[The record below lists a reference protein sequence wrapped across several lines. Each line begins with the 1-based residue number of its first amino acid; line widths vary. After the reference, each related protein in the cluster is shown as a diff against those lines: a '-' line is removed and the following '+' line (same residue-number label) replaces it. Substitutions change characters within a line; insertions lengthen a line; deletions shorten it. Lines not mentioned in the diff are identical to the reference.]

1 MSDEAL
7 ARIDQ
12 LLQIQQQHHL
22 DLAALIEDYRRM
34 VFEADDE
41 GDEAIYRTASNL
53 PGGKYHVL
61 TTHLRETWLV
71 LQADLVQLF
80 PELAPPPKGDTTD

>member
-22 DLAALIEDYRRM
+22 DLAALVEEYRRM
-34 VFEADDE
+34 VFAADDE
-41 GDEAIYRTASNL
+41 GAEALFKTASIM
-53 PGGKYHVL
+53 PGGRYHVL

-80 PELAPPPKGDTTD
+80 PDLAPPRKGRAAD

>member
-1 MSDEAL
+1 MPDKAL
-7 ARIDQ
+7 ARIDH
-12 LLQIQQQHHL
+12 LLQVQKQHHL

-41 GDEAIYRTASNL
+41 GDEAVFRVASVL
-53 PGGKYHVL
+53 PGGKHHVL

-71 LQADLVQLF
+71 LRADLVQLF
-80 PELAPPPKGDTTD
+80 PDLAPPPKDDSGH

>member
-1 MSDEAL
+1 VSDEAI

-12 LLQIQQQHHL
+12 LLQVQQQHHL
-22 DLAALIEDYRRM
+22 DLAALLEDYRQM
-34 VFEADDE
+34 VFEADAQ
-41 GDEAIYRTASNL
+41 GDEAVFKTASMM

-71 LQADLVQLF
+71 LQADLVRLF
-80 PELAPPPKGDTTD
+80 PELAPPPKPRSTD

>member
-22 DLAALIEDYRRM
+22 DLAALIDDYRRM

-41 GDEAIYRTASNL
+41 GDEAVFKTAAMM

-71 LQADLVQLF
+71 LQADLVRLF
-80 PELAPPPKGDTTD
+80 PDLAPPPKGDTAD

>member
-22 DLAALIEDYRRM
+22 DLAALVEDYRRM
-34 VFEADDE
+34 VFEADDA
-41 GDEAIYRTASNL
+41 GDEAVFNTASML

-71 LQADLVQLF
+71 LQADLVRLF
-80 PELAPPPKGDTTD
+80 PDLAPPPKDERVD

>member
-22 DLAALIEDYRRM
+22 DLAALVEEYRRM

-41 GDEAIYRTASNL
+41 GAEVLFKTASIM
-53 PGGKYHVL
+53 PGGRYHVL

-71 LQADLVQLF
+71 LKADLVQLF
-80 PELAPPPKGDTTD
+80 PDLAPPPKGGTGD

>member
-22 DLAALIEDYRRM
+22 DLAALIEDYRGM
-34 VFEADDE
+34 VFAA
-41 GDEAIYRTASNL
+41 DEAGEEAVYRTASMM

-71 LQADLVQLF
+71 LQADLVRLF
-80 PELAPPPKGDTTD
+80 PDLAPPPKGDRTD

>member
-22 DLAALIEDYRRM
+22 DLAALVEDYRRM
-34 VFEADDE
+34 VFEADDA
-41 GDEAIYRTASNL
+41 GDEAVFTTASML
-53 PGGKYHVL
+53 PGDKYHVL

-71 LQADLVQLF
+71 LQADLVRLF
-80 PELAPPPKGDTTD
+80 PDLAPPPKGESAD

>member
-22 DLAALIEDYRRM
+22 DLAALIEEYRGM
-34 VFEADDE
+34 VFAADEE
-41 GDEAIYRTASNL
+41 GDEELFKTASIM
-53 PGGKYHVL
+53 PGGRYHVL

-71 LQADLVQLF
+71 LKADLVQLF
-80 PELAPPPKGDTTD
+80 PDLAPPPKGSSTD

>member
-22 DLAALIEDYRRM
+22 DLAALIEDYRGM
-34 VFEADDE
+34 VFTADEEGEEAV
-41 GDEAIYRTASNL
+41 YRTASMM

-71 LQADLVQLF
+71 LQADLVRLF
-80 PELAPPPKGDTTD
+80 PDLAPPPKGGRTD

>member
-22 DLAALIEDYRRM
+22 DLAALVEEYRRM
-34 VFEADDE
+34 VFAADDE
-41 GDEAIYRTASNL
+41 GAEALFKTASIL
-53 PGGKYHVL
+53 PGGRYHVL

-80 PELAPPPKGDTTD
+80 PDLAPPRKGGAAD

>member
-12 LLQIQQQHHL
+12 LLQVQQQHHL
-22 DLAALIEDYRRM
+22 DLAALLEDYRQM
-34 VFEADDE
+34 VFEADTQ
-41 GDEAIYRTASNL
+41 GDEAVSKTASMM

-71 LQADLVQLF
+71 LQADLVRLF
-80 PELAPPPKGDTTD
+80 PDLAPPPKPTSTD

>member
-1 MSDEAL
+1 MSDEAI

-12 LLQIQQQHHL
+12 LLQVQQQHHL
-22 DLAALIEDYRRM
+22 DLAALLEDYRQM
-34 VFEADDE
+34 VFEADAQ
-41 GDEAIYRTASNL
+41 GDEAVFKTASMM

-71 LQADLVQLF
+71 LQADLVRLF
-80 PELAPPPKGDTTD
+80 PELAPPPKPRSTD

>member
-7 ARIDQ
+7 ARIDH
-12 LLQIQQQHHL
+12 LLQVQQQHHL
-22 DLAALIEDYRRM
+22 DLAALIDDYRRM
-34 VFEADDE
+34 VFDADDE
-41 GDEAIYRTASNL
+41 GEDAVHRVASGMPGAKYR
-53 PGGKYHVL
+53 VL

-80 PELAPPPKGDTTD
+80 PDLAPPPKDGAGA

>member
-7 ARIDQ
+7 ARIDH
-12 LLQIQQQHHL
+12 LLQVQQQHHL
-22 DLAALIEDYRRM
+22 DLAALIEQYRQM

-41 GDEAIYRTASNL
+41 GDEAVYRVASNL

-71 LQADLVQLF
+71 LQADLARLM
-80 PELAPPPKGDTTD
+80 PEQSGIDDAG

>member
-1 MSDEAL
+1 MSDEAI

-22 DLAALIEDYRRM
+22 DLAALIEEYRRM
-34 VFEADDE
+34 IFEADDE
-41 GDEAIYRTASNL
+41 GSEAVYRTASMM

-71 LQADLVQLF
+71 LQADLVRLF
-80 PELAPPPKGDTTD
+80 PELAPPPRGDSAD

>member
-41 GDEAIYRTASNL
+41 GEEAVFRTASMM

-71 LQADLVQLF
+71 LQADLVRLF
-80 PELAPPPKGDTTD
+80 PGLAPAPRADDTD

>member
-1 MSDEAL
+1 MSDEAI

-12 LLQIQQQHHL
+12 LLQVQQQHHL
-22 DLAALIEDYRRM
+22 DLAALLEDYRQM
-34 VFEADDE
+34 VFEADAQ
-41 GDEAIYRTASNL
+41 GDEAVFKTASMM

-71 LQADLVQLF
+71 LQADLVRLF
-80 PELAPPPKGDTTD
+80 PELAPPPKPKSTD

>member
-1 MSDEAL
+1 VSDEAI

-12 LLQIQQQHHL
+12 LLQVQQQHHL
-22 DLAALIEDYRRM
+22 DLAALLEDYRQM
-34 VFEADDE
+34 VFEADAQ
-41 GDEAIYRTASNL
+41 GDEAVFKTASMM

-71 LQADLVQLF
+71 LQADLVRLF
-80 PELAPPPKGDTTD
+80 PELAPPPKPKSTD

>member
-1 MSDEAL
+1 MSDEAI

-12 LLQIQQQHHL
+12 LLQVQQQHHL
-22 DLAALIEDYRRM
+22 DLAALLEDYRQM
-34 VFEADDE
+34 VFEADAQ
-41 GDEAIYRTASNL
+41 GDEAVFKTASMM

-71 LQADLVQLF
+71 LQADLVLLF
-80 PELAPPPKGDTTD
+80 PELAPPPKPRSTD

>member
-22 DLAALIEDYRRM
+22 DLAALVEEYRRM

-41 GDEAIYRTASNL
+41 GAEVLFKTASIM
-53 PGGKYHVL
+53 PGGRYHVL

-80 PELAPPPKGDTTD
+80 PDLAPPPKGGTGD

>member
-22 DLAALIEDYRRM
+22 DLAALVEDYRRM
-34 VFEADDE
+34 VFEADDAGE
-41 GDEAIYRTASNL
+41 EAVFNTASML

-71 LQADLVQLF
+71 LQADLVRLF

>member
-12 LLQIQQQHHL
+12 LLQTQQQHHL
-22 DLAALIEDYRRM
+22 DLAALVEEYRRM

-41 GDEAIYRTASNL
+41 GAEVLFKTASIM
-53 PGGKYHVL
+53 PGGRYHVL

-71 LQADLVQLF
+71 LQADLVRLF
-80 PELAPPPKGDTTD
+80 PDLAPPPKPKSAD

>member
-41 GDEAIYRTASNL
+41 GEEAVFRTASMM

-71 LQADLVQLF
+71 LQADLVRLF
-80 PELAPPPKGDTTD
+80 PELAPAPRADDID

>member
-22 DLAALIEDYRRM
+22 DLAALIEDYRGM
-34 VFEADDE
+34 VFAADDE
-41 GDEAIYRTASNL
+41 GEDAVFRTASMM

-71 LQADLVQLF
+71 LQADLVRLF
-80 PELAPPPKGDTTD
+80 PDLAPPPKGDRAD

>member
-22 DLAALIEDYRRM
+22 DLAALVEDYRRM
-34 VFEADDE
+34 VFEADDA
-41 GDEAIYRTASNL
+41 GDEAVFTTASML

-71 LQADLVQLF
+71 LQADLVRLF
-80 PELAPPPKGDTTD
+80 PDLAPPPKGESAD

>member
-1 MSDEAL
+1 MSDEAI

-22 DLAALIEDYRRM
+22 DLAALIEEYRRM
-34 VFEADDE
+34 IFEADDD
-41 GDEAIYRTASNL
+41 GDEAVYRTASMM

-71 LQADLVQLF
+71 LQAALVRLF
-80 PELAPPPKGDTTD
+80 PDLAPPPEGEAAD

>member
-22 DLAALIEDYRRM
+22 DLAALIEDYRGM
-34 VFEADDE
+34 VFAADEE
-41 GDEAIYRTASNL
+41 GDEALFKTASIM
-53 PGGKYHVL
+53 PGGRYHVL

-71 LQADLVQLF
+71 LKADLVQLF
-80 PELAPPPKGDTTD
+80 PDLAPPPKGGTGD